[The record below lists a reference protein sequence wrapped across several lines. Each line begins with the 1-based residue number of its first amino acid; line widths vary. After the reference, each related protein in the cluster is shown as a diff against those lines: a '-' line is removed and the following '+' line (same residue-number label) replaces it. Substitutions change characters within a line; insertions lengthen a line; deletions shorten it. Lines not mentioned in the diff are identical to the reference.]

1 MSKDTTDS
9 KTKIVSTI
17 FTLIFGIPTFLLNG
31 YIVSCFWMW
40 FIVRIFPNLPH
51 INFLEGCGIIYMVN
65 LVYYQVPAKGE
76 ESYSA
81 GILVSI
87 NIVRCLILWLGGF
100 ILHYFLK

>member
-9 KTKIVSTI
+9 TSKIVSTI
-17 FTLIFGIPTFLLNG
+17 FALIFAIPSFLLNG
-31 YIVSCFWMW
+31 YIVSCFWVW

-65 LVYYQVPAKGE
+65 LVYYQLPAKNDE
-76 ESYSA
+76 LYSS
-81 GILVSI
+81 GIMVCI

-100 ILHYFLK
+100 ILHCFLK